1 MIRPVLLAGLLLVLA
16 ACSEGPASST
26 TASTPDRAATR
37 SDVSRAYLQYC
48 GGCHGA
54 PRPGSH
60 VAREWPSIVAR
71 MQQRR
76 ISARLGPIPPEQLRD
91 IIDYLQA
98 NAAGGPPQ

>member
-1 MIRPVLLAGLLLVLA
+1 MIRPVLLVGLLLFVA
-16 ACSEGPASST
+16 GCSSEGPPSAAS
-26 TASTPDRAATR
+26 PDGAAATTR
-37 SDVSRAYLQYC
+37 DDVSRAYVQYC

-54 PRPGSH
+54 PLPGSH

>member
-1 MIRPVLLAGLLLVLA
+1 MIRPVLLVGFLLFAA
-16 ACSEGPASST
+16 ACSEGPSST
-26 TASTPDRAATR
+26 ASPDGATTRA
-37 SDVSRAYLQYC
+37 DVNRAYLQYC

-60 VAREWPSIVAR
+60 TAREWPSIVAR

-91 IIDYLQA
+91 IVDYLQA
-98 NAAGGPPQ
+98 NAAGGPPL